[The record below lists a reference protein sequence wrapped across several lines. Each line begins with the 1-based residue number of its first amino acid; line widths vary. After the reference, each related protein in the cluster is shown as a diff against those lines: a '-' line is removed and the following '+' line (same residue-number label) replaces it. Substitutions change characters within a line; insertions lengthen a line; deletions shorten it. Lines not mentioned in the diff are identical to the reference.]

1 MRINFYLTLL
11 CIIFIGCSENHNRQD
26 LKENDKDRISLI
38 DTCQKINLTDSLYL
52 GFMANMTKEQYYK
65 HLDTL
70 IAENKIKGNDTSV
83 SIFLPYNLDAPKEF
97 KLSVIPFFA
106 DCYLY
111 MVRLAGFTT
120 ENNFPVSYI
129 DDIMMKKYGKGIKS
143 GYEDFIM
150 TNGRIMDGIQGFET
164 AMYQLKNGEG
174 ITGFIK
180 RNNNEAGGKRLWN
193 IKGVQISLLYDN
205 SIKRIE
211 IEYQSL
217 TYLKQEK
224 RKKEKKKRDKDSIY
238 NIKIKS
244 SSKSL

>member
-11 CIIFIGCSENHNRQD
+11 CIIFIGCYENNSNQSLKNNNKSE
-26 LKENDKDRISLI
+26 ISSI
-38 DTCQKINLTDSLYL
+38 DTCQKVKLTDSLYL

-70 IAENKIKGNDTSV
+70 IAENKIKGYDTSV
-83 SIFLPYNLDAPKEF
+83 SIFLPYDLDGPKEF
-97 KLSVIPFFA
+97 ELSVIPFFN

-111 MVRLAGFTT
+111 MVRLGGFTM
-120 ENNFPVSYI
+120 ESNFPISNI
-129 DDIMMKKYGKGIKS
+129 DNIMIKKYGKGIKS

-150 TNGRIMDGIQGFET
+150 SDGRTIEGVQGFEN
-164 AMYQLKNGEG
+164 AMYQLRNGEG
-174 ITGFIK
+174 ITGF
-180 RNNNEAGGKRLWN
+180 RERDNNDAGGRRLWN
-193 IKGVQISLLYDN
+193 LKGVQISLLYDN

-217 TYLKQEK
+217 DYLKQEK
-224 RKKEKKKRDKDSIY
+224 LKKEKERKEKDNINNKKI
-238 NIKIKS
+238 NS